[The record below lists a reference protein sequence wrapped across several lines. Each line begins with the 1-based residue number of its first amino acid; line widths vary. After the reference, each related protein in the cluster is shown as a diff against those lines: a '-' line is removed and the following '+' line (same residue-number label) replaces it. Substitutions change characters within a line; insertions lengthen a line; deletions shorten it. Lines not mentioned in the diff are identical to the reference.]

1 MSRQN
6 RVIEHIA
13 RKSLWCLILTF
24 VDNLVMNIL
33 KVTMFLGNRSDVIN
47 FFFYY
52 YLFHHSQP
60 PPFFLFFDL
69 CKRFSHIIFFY
80 MYNRHLQSILH

>member
-33 KVTMFLGNRSDVIN
+33 KVTTFLGNRSDVIIS
-47 FFFYY
+47 
-52 YLFHHSQP
+52 FHHSQP
-60 PPFFLFFDL
+60 PPFFFFFDL